1 MIRRAHHKGENMPE
15 KKKYSIEQC
24 LLAIR
29 SDPASDGFKDEQVW
43 EIFLDTE
50 IESEKDIL
58 ILTSEMAFWRKN
70 LMDRYCEEISKNR

>member
-1 MIRRAHHKGENMPE
+1 MPE

-29 SDPASDGFKDEQVW
+29 SDPNSSDGFKDEQVW
-43 EIFLDTE
+43 KIFLDTE
-50 IESEKDIL
+50 IGSEKDIPT
-58 ILTSEMAFWRKN
+58 LTSELAFWRKN